1 MMSANARTQG
11 KHGAALAR
19 DSAAARG
26 LSHEA
31 IKLLKT
37 QDAGYLRTVGER
49 VRRELERV
57 ESDIKMQEGISNSLG
72 EKKDKKKGKG
82 RKDGSDLDDDE
93 FEGFDFD
100 FDDDDEDD
108 DDDARPN
115 KVVFAEDRA
124 EQLLRKHRLQNGDSM
139 DTTEEPS
146 DEDDGQK
153 PKRTQKKTPK
163 QLAAERQ
170 ALVDSRRARK
180 IRKRAIEARENKLKA
195 LRKQFDD
202 ITAAE
207 RELEWQRA
215 RMDNVVGGTNKN
227 GVKWKIRERKR

>member
-1 MMSANARTQG
+1 MSANARTQG
-11 KHGAALAR
+11 KHGTALAR
-19 DSAAARG
+19 DSASAKG

-57 ESDIKMQEGISNSLG
+57 ELDVKVQEGMSNSLDG
-72 EKKDKKKGKG
+72 KKDKKKGG
-82 RKDGSDLDDDE
+82 NNGNDLDDED
-93 FEGFDFD
+93 FEGFDS
-100 FDDDDEDD
+100 DDDDEDD
-108 DDDARPN
+108 AKPN
-115 KVVFAEDRA
+115 KLVFADDRA
-124 EQLLRKHRLQNGDSM
+124 EQLLRKRRLQDSKH
-139 DTTEEPS
+139 TEEPS
-146 DEDDGQK
+146 DDDQQTK
-153 PKRTQKKTPK
+153 PTQKKTPK

-170 ALVDSRRARK
+170 ALVDGRRARK

-195 LRKQFDD
+195 LRTQFDD

>member
-11 KHGAALAR
+11 KHGTALAR
-19 DSAAARG
+19 DSASAKG

-57 ESDIKMQEGISNSLG
+57 ELDVKVQEGMSNSLDG
-72 EKKDKKKGKG
+72 KKDKKKGG
-82 RKDGSDLDDDE
+82 NNGNDLDDED
-93 FEGFDFD
+93 FEGFDS
-100 FDDDDEDD
+100 DDDEDD
-108 DDDARPN
+108 AKPN
-115 KVVFAEDRA
+115 KLVFADDRA
-124 EQLLRKHRLQNGDSM
+124 EQLLRKRRLQDSKH
-139 DTTEEPS
+139 TEEPS
-146 DEDDGQK
+146 DDDQQTK
-153 PKRTQKKTPK
+153 PTQKKTPK

-170 ALVDSRRARK
+170 ALVDGRRARK

-195 LRKQFDD
+195 LRTQFDD

-227 GVKWKIRERKR
+227 GVKWKVRERKR

>member
-1 MMSANARTQG
+1 MSANARTQG

-19 DSAAARG
+19 DSASARG

-57 ESDIKMQEGISNSLG
+57 ELDVKVQEGMSNSLDG
-72 EKKDKKKGKG
+72 KKDKKKG
-82 RKDGSDLDDDE
+82 RKDVDE
-93 FEGFDFD
+93 EEDEEGFEGFDFD
-100 FDDDDEDD
+100 DD
-108 DDDARPN
+108 DDDTRPN
-115 KVVFAEDRA
+115 KVVFADDRA
-124 EQLLRKHRLQNGDSM
+124 DQLLRKRRLQSEDSKH
-139 DTTEEPS
+139 TEEPS
-146 DEDDGQK
+146 DEDDQK
-153 PKRTQKKTPK
+153 TKPRQKKTPK

-170 ALVDSRRARK
+170 ALVDDRRARK

-195 LRKQFDD
+195 LRKQFGD

-215 RMDNVVGGTNKN
+215 RMDNVVGGTKKN

>member
-57 ESDIKMQEGISNSLG
+57 ESDVKMQEGMSNSLG
-72 EKKDKKKGKG
+72 ENKDKKKGKG
-82 RKDGSDLDDDE
+82 RKDAGDMDDDE

-100 FDDDDEDD
+100 LDDIDDDDE
-108 DDDARPN
+108 DDARPN

-124 EQLLRKHRLQNGDSM
+124 EQLLRKRRLQNTDSM

-146 DEDDGQK
+146 DDDQK
-153 PKRTQKKTPK
+153 PNPKQKKSPK

-195 LRKQFDD
+195 LRKQFED

>member
-11 KHGAALAR
+11 KHGTALAR
-19 DSAAARG
+19 DSASARG

-57 ESDIKMQEGISNSLG
+57 ELDVKVQEGMSNSLDG
-72 EKKDKKKGKG
+72 KKDKKKGG
-82 RKDGSDLDDDE
+82 NNGNDLDDED
-93 FEGFDFD
+93 FEGFDS
-100 FDDDDEDD
+100 DDDDEDD
-108 DDDARPN
+108 AKPN
-115 KVVFAEDRA
+115 KLVFADDRA
-124 EQLLRKHRLQNGDSM
+124 EQLLRKRRLQDSKH
-139 DTTEEPS
+139 TEEPS
-146 DEDDGQK
+146 DDDQQTK
-153 PKRTQKKTPK
+153 PTQKKTPK

-170 ALVDSRRARK
+170 ALVDGRRARK